1 MRESLSTVAADR
13 LARRLGNCH
22 LTLPARFTD
31 AMKPCQQVP
40 PDLKEFSL
48 MKRTCARHNRGV
60 FSPTLITAITI
71 TLFSNGSFIPLAQA
85 TLPSLQFDVE
95 HRVTCVKVQNQ
106 TQFKVEKGERLVQAC
121 IPIST
126 LVRQGSPARLGQLLM
141 RIENPDRS
149 IQVVDYQPRTTLA
162 TDIVGNIGIETK
174 RDQSTA
180 FDLALSGQQ
189 AGILGTTSVDLGNK
203 QGKSVKWQHL
213 PPLALLSASGTI
225 ARGSGVYFKLKS
237 SNQTSLEGSR
247 KFTLLLRVPH
257 DWQSGV
263 LHIDCRGQA
272 TQRNSLTQREEIVNC
287 GHHRFVVALH
297 ATGNLLAQRH
307 AERFIQAEM
316 TLRRLA
322 VVHQQQIL
330 ERAYPHAGYRIA
342 AFFQTIE
349 PQIPNRWLEM
359 VLFHMPRSDE
369 PLRETPFASW
379 SRLPAPVHAAARQY
393 LRAKRQLQFA
403 NGIHPLERF
412 SSTTSR
418 AGKVD

>member
-1 MRESLSTVAADR
+1 
-13 LARRLGNCH
+13 
-22 LTLPARFTD
+22 
-31 AMKPCQQVP
+31 
-40 PDLKEFSL
+40 
-48 MKRTCARHNRGV
+48 MKRTCTRRNHGA
-60 FSPTLITAITI
+60 FSAALITAITI
-71 TLFSNGSFIPLAQA
+71 NLFGNGSFISLAQA

-95 HRVTCVKVQNQ
+95 HRVACVDVQNQ
-106 TQFKVEKGERLVQAC
+106 SQFKVEKGERLVQAC

-126 LVRQGSPARLGQLLM
+126 LVRQGSPERLTQLLM

-174 RDQSTA
+174 HDQSSA

-203 QGKSVKWQHL
+203 QGKSVKWQHR

-225 ARGSGVYFKLKS
+225 ARGSGAYFKLRS
-237 SNQTSLEGSR
+237 SSQTSLEGNR
-247 KFTLLLRVPH
+247 NFTLLLRVPH

-272 TQRNSLTQREEIVNC
+272 RQRNSLTQREEVVNC

-316 TLRRLA
+316 SLRQLA
-322 VVHQQQIL
+322 VVHEQQIQ

-349 PQIPNRWLEM
+349 PQIPNHWLEI
-359 VLFHMPRSDE
+359 VLFHLPGSDE
-369 PLRETPFASW
+369 PLREPPFANW
-379 SRLPAPVHAAARQY
+379 SRLPAPVHVAARQY
-393 LRAKRQLQFA
+393 LRAKRQLQLA
-403 NGIHPLERF
+403 NGVRPLERF
-412 SSTTSR
+412 SSTATG